1 MKLVIDVETNSLSNP
16 TQLWVVVCR
25 DIESKNT
32 YIFREVTK
40 NEGTKRELIDLL
52 SKATEL
58 IGHNLL
64 GYDIPMLHHLLPDLG
79 LLGATTYDTLIIS
92 KLVDYSRPGHSV
104 EDYGREF
111 GLEKGKFND
120 FTKYSPEME
129 TYCIRDVDI
138 TERIFNKYRRYIYH
152 PERQKSIRL
161 EHDFQAVCNKLEKD
175 GFAFNSLKA
184 EGLLQKVEAE
194 LKLLDEAILS
204 SFPPRLKL
212 IREVTPKETK
222 HGTISLTS
230 IPAALRESIADFT
243 VGAPFSYCAWTEFN
257 PSSHKQIIGVLNDAG
272 WKPTV
277 KTKTHIDAERELNK
291 LKRTRGRS
299 KELDLRMEALHTK
312 LNDLRMTGWKVNE
325 ENLDTLPPK
334 APASARTIAK
344 RILLEARR
352 RTLTEWLNL
361 VWHEIEV
368 MHNPVGMFGTD
379 TNGTLI
385 LSGEKNNE
393 TKTNVGV
400 QTISKNLEP
409 LTVQHILKASM
420 DCPSKT
426 FQEWLKIKTVNV
438 QSVKENANSTSI
450 TVIGQAQLE
459 NFFAAIATVT
469 SVGTKNI
476 QPTYKIISQRI
487 HGRFY
492 GIGAWSGRMAHQN
505 PNTANIPN
513 EFDTAGKRKLYGK
526 ELRSLWMA
534 PKGRLL
540 VGVDAE
546 GIQLRIFAH
555 YINDPEFTQSL
566 ISGKK
571 EDKSDPHSL
580 NQSILGPVCKS
591 RAAAKRYIYALLLG
605 AGAGKLRE
613 ILDCDERSAAEAY
626 DRLLS
631 RYTGFAALKETIIP
645 ADAKRGWFVGLDGRA
660 VRIPGGDVGS
670 RRHLCMSGYL
680 QNGEAVVMKMA
691 TLKWWPKHP
700 EMDAKLVNFVH
711 DEWQTECPNNMEIAL
726 RIAEMQADSLREV
739 GEELKLKCPLA
750 GSYWNDDTKD
760 YTIDTNWSK
769 TH

>member
-1 MKLVIDVETNSLSNP
+1 MRLVLDCETNSLSNP

-52 SKATEL
+52 HKATEL

-79 LLGATTYDTLIIS
+79 PLGATTYDTLIIS

-138 TERIFNKYRRYIYH
+138 TERIFNKYRRYIH
-152 PERQKSIRL
+152 NPERQKSIRL

-194 LKLLDEAILS
+194 LKLLDEAIFS

-325 ENLDTLPPK
+325 ENLDTLPAK
-334 APASARTIAK
+334 APSSARTIAK
-344 RILLEARR
+344 RILLESRR
-352 RTLTEWLNL
+352 RTLTEWLSL
-361 VWHEIEV
+361 VGS
-368 MHNPVGMFGTD
+368 NDG
-379 TNGTLI
+379 
-385 LSGEKNNE
+385 
-393 TKTNVGV
+393 
-400 QTISKNLEP
+400 
-409 LTVQHILKASM
+409 
-420 DCPSKT
+420 
-426 FQEWLKIKTVNV
+426 
-438 QSVKENANSTSI
+438 
-450 TVIGQAQLE
+450 
-459 NFFAAIATVT
+459 
-469 SVGTKNI
+469 
-476 QPTYKIISQRI
+476 RI
-487 HGRFY
+487 HGKFY
-492 GIGAWSGRMAHQN
+492 GIGAWTHRMAHQN

-513 EFDTAGKRKLYGK
+513 EFDTNGKRKLYGK
-526 ELRSLWMA
+526 ELRALWCA
-534 PKGRLL
+534 PRHRLL

-631 RYTGFAALKETIIP
+631 RYTGFATLKETVIP

-691 TLKWWPKHP
+691 TLKWWPKLP
-700 EMDAKLVNFVH
+700 ELDAMLVDMVH
-711 DEWQTECPNNMEIAL
+711 DEWQTECPNNMEVAL
-726 RIAEMQADSLREV
+726 RIAKMKADSLREV